1 MTPFLLGLIGIALSL
16 PVPALLGRADWPY
29 RSPAAGIVM
38 WQSLALAAILATSG
52 AGLSTALWLVSE
64 DDPQPW
70 RVALHVLLLLVGVLI
85 WARFWWAVWTVW
97 RRTGARRR
105 RQRHLVDL
113 LAEPEGDVSDRVG
126 PALRV
131 LQHESPV
138 AYCLPDRTK
147 SRVVVTSGA
156 IEHLSADELR
166 AVLEHERAH
175 VSARHDLVLEG
186 FEFLRAA
193 YPRVLRTD
201 APLEQSRVMVELLA
215 DDAARRVAGD
225 RALAG
230 AIVALA
236 GSQTPAGT
244 LGVGSAATI
253 RMARLRDPRSGWWAA
268 GLAWAISVVVLVV
281 PTVFLAGPWI
291 FHAIDVLRG

>member
-1 MTPFLLGLIGIALSL
+1 VTPLLLGLIGIALSL
-16 PVPALLGRADWPY
+16 PVPALLGRTSWPY

-52 AGLSTALWLVSE
+52 AGLSTALWLVAE
-64 DDPQPW
+64 DDPPAW
-70 RVALHVLLLLVGVLI
+70 RVALHVLALLVGVLV

-97 RRTGARRR
+97 RRTDARRR

-113 LAEPEGDVSDRVG
+113 LGEHDASIAERVG

-138 AYCLPDRTK
+138 AYCLPDRTE
-147 SRVVVTSGA
+147 SRVVVSSGA
-156 IEHLSADELR
+156 IENLTEEELR

-175 VSARHDLVLEG
+175 VGARHDLVLEG

-215 DDAARRVAGD
+215 DDAARKVTGD

-230 AIVALA
+230 AIVTLA
-236 GSQTPAGT
+236 GSRAPEGT
-244 LGVGSAATI
+244 LGVGNEALLRI
-253 RMARLRDPRSGWWAA
+253 ERLQRPPTTWWATA
-268 GLAWAISVVVLVV
+268 LALTISAVVLVV
-281 PTVFLAGPWI
+281 PTVFLAAPWMV
-291 FHAIDVLRG
+291 HAIDVLRG